1 MKIVVDTS
9 MIYSYNEAQK
19 NLATLLEKALQD
31 GQVKFQNVDGRVFII
46 RPEKAQ
52 KKSPF
57 DVRSINLAITR
68 NDILQAIRESRARY

>member
-1 MKIVVDTS
+1 MV
-9 MIYSYNEAQK
+9 YSYNEVQK
-19 NLATLLEKALQD
+19 KLATLLEKAVQD
-31 GQVKFQNVDGRVFII
+31 GQVKFQSADGRVFII

>member
-1 MKIVVDTS
+1 MV
-9 MIYSYNEAQK
+9 YSYTEFQK
-19 NLATLLEKALQD
+19 KLSTLLEKALRE
-31 GQVKFQNVDGRVFII
+31 GQVKFQNADGRVFII